1 MITADVFTLFS
12 QIFMA
17 YIGGVF
23 LLAGAAIFLVGLLFV
38 YDQFRSGHNFSIVNA
53 TIAGVRTVAKTFGN
67 KTSNMY
73 YAVFE
78 YVGERGEIIQAES
91 LEGTGNLRSHILGAR
106 VKIRLDNDRLGWA
119 TPINNNGL
127 YSGLFFIVL
136 AGSMITTVLSFTSWS
151 YVTYVVWG
159 LVVLHLGNK
168 FRKIIIPKN
177 LRETKEAFRSRI
189 LQRDNTER
197 QSVPLLAK
205 DTVLKEVKKMDGQ
218 QLATYPL
225 AFIFSLT
232 VMMGGLYLM
241 NRETAFM
248 TSAAIA
254 EGSYSIGNN
263 VDGKATTL
271 TFMTAREETI
281 VAQEPWSHIFLP
293 ESNESNRNAVQVYY
307 NPENPNQFVVARGI
321 WQGGLYKLMMGFGAF
336 MLIQSLLSYRKLR
349 QRMTRQ

>member
-1 MITADVFTLFS
+1 MIAADIPNLIS

-23 LLAGAAIFLVGLLFV
+23 LLAGAAIFFVGLLFI
-38 YDQFRSGHNFSIVNA
+38 YDHFRSGSGYKIVNA

-78 YVGERGEIIQAES
+78 YVGDRGEMVQAES
-91 LEGTGNLRSHILGAR
+91 LEGTSNLRSYILGTR
-106 VKIRLDNDRLGWA
+106 IKIRLDNNRLGWA

-127 YSGLFFIVL
+127 YISLFLIIL
-136 AGSMITTVLSFTSWS
+136 AGGMITTVLHFISLS

-159 LVVLHLGNK
+159 VVVLHLGNK
-168 FRKIIIPKN
+168 FRKIITPKN
-177 LRETKEAFRSRI
+177 LRETNEAFRTRI
-189 LQRDNTER
+189 LQRDNAER
-197 QSVPLLAK
+197 LSIPLLGK

-232 VMMGGLYLM
+232 VMLGGLYLM
-241 NRETAFM
+241 NRETVFI
-248 TSAAIA
+248 TNAATA
-254 EGSYSIGNN
+254 EGSYSVGQNTN
-263 VDGKATTL
+263 GKPTTM
-271 TFMTAREETI
+271 TFVTAREETI
-281 VAQEPWSHIFLP
+281 VAQDPWSHIFLP
-293 ESNESNRNAVQVYY
+293 ESTRNAVQVYY
-307 NPENPNQFVVARGI
+307 NPESPNEFVVARGL
-321 WQGGLYKLMMGFGAF
+321 WQGALYKLMMGFGTF